1 MTKIPF
7 FYCQGTSWP
16 FNFLFDLGYFDAPLL
31 SGGPPSTYSRVI
43 RGLNGTTVRWD
54 CSPPNDPFPY
64 MLDQTIF
71 DSYRVRYPASMF
83 PIAQSVESGVARVT
97 AAIKNIPS
105 GVPFGLG
112 GYSQGALVMS
122 QVAKKGLLPGTSGE
136 LSAWQGQ
143 FMAGIMFGNPC
154 RATNHRG
161 EIGGTY
167 SGSYDVPGS
176 TSGGHGIMPA
186 TGQYARL
193 TSAPAHWIEFAHKD
207 DVATCVGDSALG
219 TGVSAIADA
228 LFSITGTPRS
238 IFGFNI
244 LGFIANLGNLLP
256 AACKLIEVAGHNLTH
271 IDATGTY
278 FSDLGGNGHTAY
290 ALMPPTGNDGVNDL
304 TGFGGMTS
312 FQLGL
317 KYLTDKAGQFGA
329 SPTVLPTNPI
339 VQAPSATGWST
350 NLSAPQ

>member
-16 FNFLFDLGYFDAPLL
+16 FNFLFDLGYRDAPFL

-43 RGLNGTTVRWD
+43 KGLNGTTVRWN
-54 CSPPNDPFPY
+54 CSPPDDPFPY
-64 MLDQTIF
+64 MLDQSIF
-71 DSYRVRYPASMF
+71 QSVRMRYPASMF
-83 PIAQSVESGVARVT
+83 PIAQSVVSGVSRVT
-97 AAIKNIPS
+97 AAIKEIPS

-112 GYSQGALVMS
+112 GYSQGALVMTLT
-122 QVAKKGLLPGTSGE
+122 ARKGLLPGTTGE
-136 LSAWQGQ
+136 LEPWRNQ

-167 SGSYDVPGS
+167 SGGYDVPNS
-176 TSGGHGIMPA
+176 TSGGHGIMPL
-186 TGQYARL
+186 TGPFARL
-193 TSAPAHWIEFAHKD
+193 SSAPAHWIEFAQKD
-207 DVATCVGDSALG
+207 DVVTSVGDSALG
-219 TGVSAIADA
+219 TGISAIADA
-228 LFSITGTPRS
+228 VFGLTGS
-238 IFGFNI
+238 AFVGFDL

-256 AACKLIEVAGHNLTH
+256 AACKLIEVAGQNLTH

-290 ALMPPTGNDGVNDL
+290 ALMPPTGNDGQNDL
-304 TGFGGMTS
+304 SGFGGMTS

-317 KYLTDKAGQFGA
+317 QYLTDKAGQYGA
-329 SPTVLPTNPI
+329 SPSVLPASGGGN
-339 VQAPSATGWST
+339 AAAATGWST
-350 NLSAPQ
+350 KLTAP